1 MRWQAHHWI
10 SICRNLNHWISET
23 TMGEDELF
31 KINAETQAQ
40 LWAPAAIRSL
50 ASMKHE
56 KRQRYEELL
65 IKLRERKVSRLTQL
79 DREVDKLIA
88 AAKVKQARPEVPDD
102 GFERDGNGAIMST
115 QGNIRLAVDKLGV
128 KLRYDE
134 FRGTPV
140 IEGLDDFG
148 PWLDDPAMTRL
159 WLLIDEQFGFR
170 PRRDFFDAVVSD
182 ACQRGRF
189 HPVRD
194 YLDALSWDG
203 KPRLDGWLVT
213 YFGAEDQPYVRAVG
227 AIVLMAAVRRVR
239 KPGSKFDEMMV
250 WEGPQGQQKSSA
262 LATMAVHSDWF
273 SDSIPLNAKDKE
285 LIEGHGGK
293 WICEIAD
300 LQGKRKAEV
309 ERVKA
314 ALSRQVD
321 RARLAYARLPVEVP
335 RQCIFVGTTNG
346 KKYLTD
352 QTGNRRFWPIRVMR
366 VDIEGLRRDRDQLW
380 AEAAVRE
387 AKGESIRL
395 APEHWPAVVAEQ
407 AKRLHDNPFLDAL
420 AAAIQDRD
428 GILFVDDAYA
438 LLGIQPTQRTQE
450 QAEKLG
456 EAMRELGFEY
466 AKRRRGGAHAE
477 RAWVKGA
484 TGNRFLLTTDHGRRW
499 LQPVSQAVIDALP
512 GDDPF

>member
-1 MRWQAHHWI
+1 M
-10 SICRNLNHWISET
+10 S
-23 TMGEDELF
+23 EDELF
-31 KINAETQAQ
+31 KVNAETQAQ
-40 LWAPAAIRSL
+40 LWAPAAMTSL

-79 DREVDKLIA
+79 DREVNRLIA
-88 AAKVKQARPEVPDD
+88 TAKAKQARPEVPAD
-102 GFERDGNGAIMST
+102 GFERTDDGAIMPT
-115 QGNIRLAVDKLGV
+115 QGNIRLAVDRLGV

-134 FRGTPV
+134 FRGTPA
-140 IEGLDDFG
+140 IEGLEGFG

-182 ACQRGRF
+182 ACQRGKF

-203 KPRLDGWLVT
+203 KPRLDDWLVT
-213 YFGAEDQPYVRAVG
+213 YFGAEDKPYVKAVG
-227 AIVLMAAVRRVR
+227 AIVLIAAVRRVR
-239 KPGSKFDEMMV
+239 QPGAKFDEMMV
-250 WEGPQGQQKSSA
+250 WEGPQGQHKSSA
-262 LATMAVHSDWF
+262 LAVLAVHHDWF

-285 LIEGHGGK
+285 LIEGHAGK

-300 LQGKRKAEV
+300 LQGRGKAEV

-346 KKYLTD
+346 QKYLTD
-352 QTGNRRFWPIRVMR
+352 QTGNRRFWPIRIAH

-380 AEAAVRE
+380 AEASARE

-395 APEHWPAVVAEQ
+395 APEHWPAAVEEQ
-407 AKRLHDNPFLDAL
+407 SKRLHDNPFLDAL
-420 AAAIQDRD
+420 AAATRGRD
-428 GILFVDDAYA
+428 GILFVHDAYEF
-438 LLGIQPTQRTQE
+438 LGISPKQRTQAD
-450 QAEKLG
+450 AERVG
-456 EAMRELGFEY
+456 EAMKELGFSET
-466 AKRRRGGAHAE
+466 RRRRERDGKPE
-477 RAWVKGA
+477 RAWMRGD
-484 TGNRFLLTTDHGRRW
+484 TGQRFWFEVHNGRR
-499 LQPVSQAVIDALP
+499 LLSLFGEP
-512 GDDPF
+512 GASTEEDEPEGDPF

>member
-1 MRWQAHHWI
+1 M
-10 SICRNLNHWISET
+10 N
-23 TMGEDELF
+23 EDELF
-31 KINAETQAQ
+31 NINADTQAE
-40 LWAPAAIRSL
+40 LWAPAAMKSL

-65 IKLRERKVSRLTQL
+65 IKLRGRKVPRLTQL
-79 DREVDKLIA
+79 DREVDKIIA
-88 AAKVKQARPEVPDD
+88 AAKAKKSRPEMPDD
-102 GFERDGNGAIMST
+102 GFERTDDGAVMPT

-134 FRGTPV
+134 FRGTPA
-140 IEGLDDFG
+140 IEGLEGFG

-182 ACQRGRF
+182 ACQRGKF

-203 KPRLDGWLVT
+203 TPRLDDWLVT
-213 YFGAEDQPYVRAVG
+213 YFGAEDKPYTRAVG
-227 AIVLMAAVRRVR
+227 AIVLIAAVRRVR
-239 KPGSKFDEMMV
+239 QPGAKFDEMMV
-250 WEGPQGQQKSSA
+250 LEGPQGQQKSSA
-262 LATMAVHSDWF
+262 LAVMAVHPDWF

-285 LIEGHGGK
+285 LIEGHAGK
-293 WICEIAD
+293 LICEIAD
-300 LQGKRKAEV
+300 LQGKGKAEV

-352 QTGNRRFWPIRVMR
+352 QTGNRRFWPIRVSR
-366 VDIEGLRRDRDQLW
+366 VDIEGLKRDRDQLW

-395 APEHWPAVVAEQ
+395 APEHWPAAVEEQ
-407 AKRLHDNPFLDAL
+407 TKRLQDNPFLDAL
-420 AAAIQDRD
+420 TAATRGRD
-428 GILFVDDAYA
+428 GVLFVHDAYEF
-438 LLGIQPTQRTQE
+438 LGISPKQRTQAD
-450 QAEKLG
+450 AERVG
-456 EAMRELGFEY
+456 EAIKELGFTETRQ
-466 AKRRRGGAHAE
+466 RRNRDGKPE
-477 RAWVKGA
+477 RAWVRGD
-484 TGNRFLLTTDHGRRW
+484 TGQRFSFEVHNGRR
-499 LQPVSQAVIDALP
+499 LLSLLGEP
-512 GDDPF
+512 GASTEEDEPEGSPF